1 MGGKKMY
8 VPAHLWIQ
16 CRFREVVGKS
26 WKSGMTSGGEKPSS

>member
-1 MGGKKMY
+1 MGEKKMY

-16 CRFREVVGKS
+16 CPFREVVGKS